1 MTLGLTSSG
10 AIKIKTDG
18 GLRAVNCAC
27 CGGVCGCNEVKVPSS
42 IYNILNNI
50 TSASQCT
57 LLGSTPTY
65 FELIDDEVNAEWSE
79 DGSYLFGY
87 FIYQKGS
94 PCFLMGYSNGAEDQ
108 PAEVITNS
116 GYCESAVL
124 VANNTDFTIN
134 GITLPAFYYYPYLD
148 FSPPSSKAVFV
159 FT

>member
-1 MTLGLTSSG
+1 MTLGRTPEG

-27 CGGVCGCNEVKVPSS
+27 CGGVVCGCNEVKVPSS

-65 FELIDDEVNAEWSE
+65 FELIDDKVNVEWSE
-79 DGSYLFGY
+79 DGSYLFGF
-87 FIYQKGS
+87 FIYRKGS
-94 PCFLMGYSNGAEDQ
+94 PCFSMGYSNGAEDQ
-108 PAEVITNS
+108 PAEVITES

-124 VANNTDFTIN
+124 VANKTDFTIN
-134 GITLPAFYYYPYLD
+134 GITLPAFY
-148 FSPPSSKAVFV
+148 
-159 FT
+159 